1 LYKKKKIFAL
11 IPARSGSKRLP
22 KKNIKLFYKKPLI
35 YWSIKVAQ
43 TSKYID
49 DVYVTTDDKKI
60 KKIAIKCRAKVPFL
74 RSKKNS
80 RDVSPSED
88 FIIEFLNKIQI
99 DYDYLILLQPTSPL
113 RKKEEI
119 QSSIK
124 KIIDRNY
131 KSFVS
136 ITNPKKIRISSF
148 KHKKI
153 IKNLVKYINN
163 RKYLINGSIYIL
175 KIKHFLK
182 SKKIIDQN
190 TKYFETNIKSSV
202 DIDTKND
209 FELAELI
216 KKNEI

>member
-1 LYKKKKIFAL
+1 MYKKKKIFAL

-60 KKIAIKCRAKVPFL
+60 KKIAINCQAKVPFL

-80 RDVSPSED
+80 RDLSPSED

-113 RKKEEI
+113 RKKDEI

-124 KIIDRNY
+124 KIIDKNY

-148 KHKKI
+148 KNKKT